1 MESQERGSDSRNGD
15 RWDLERF
22 MIEPDGGR
30 GFNGGGKKQGKKP
43 GLGAVTFIASG
54 PVLAFTAPPMLKHS
68 LNHPKINEVLGRA
81 GHHAKILIADG
92 NYPASTTL
100 GPNAELVSLNLSPG
114 VVNCVDVLKAVLSAI
129 PIDIVNTM
137 GIPADDPYAKSG
149 DPPIWKTYREVLD
162 EHGVTAPLT
171 PIPKWD
177 FYNAVASR
185 EHVLT
190 IQTAEQALWAN
201 ILLSVGVRKV
211 GE

>member
-1 MESQERGSDSRNGD
+1 
-15 RWDLERF
+15 
-22 MIEPDGGR
+22 
-30 GFNGGGKKQGKKP
+30 
-43 GLGAVTFIASG
+43 
-54 PVLAFTAPPMLKHS
+54 MLKHT
-68 LNHPKINEVLGRA
+68 LIHPKINEVLGRA
-81 GHHAKILIADG
+81 GHHSKILIADG

-114 VVNCVDVLKAVLSAI
+114 IVNCVDVLKAVLSAI

-137 GIPADDPYAKSG
+137 GIPADDPYALHG
-149 DPPIWKTYREVLD
+149 DPPIWNKYREVLD
-162 EHGVTAPLT
+162 DYGVAAKLA
-171 PIPKWD
+171 PIPKWE
-177 FYNAVASR
+177 FYDAVASR